1 MVNVLNFIL
10 FYEEVAMDNFSFGL
24 TMLVVGM
31 GGTLVA
37 LSLLALLMGLL
48 KKLFPIKEESAN

>member
-1 MVNVLNFIL
+1 MVTFPNLI
-10 FYEEVAMDNFSFGL
+10 SFGEAI
-24 TMLVVGM
+24 GM

-48 KKLFPIKEESAN
+48 KKLFPIKEESQN